1 MHKLAQCHDI
11 VPVVGGPRVCPQA
24 MNMTRRLVEDSW
36 HPCHPGLLAPSSMER
51 ACEDDGTR
59 ALAHDPGYRPVVPP
73 KGNPRNPWDDD
84 RVMDKR
90 CDEIERFFRRL
101 EAFRRVL
108 SRFDTLDR
116 MFMAFV
122 HLASSFAM
130 LELCQQAPANILP
143 S

>member
-1 MHKLAQCHDI
+1 MI
-11 VPVVGGPRVCPQA
+11 
-24 MNMTRRLVEDSW
+24 
-36 HPCHPGLLAPSSMER
+36 
-51 ACEDDGTR
+51 
-59 ALAHDPGYRPVVPP
+59 LAHDPGHGPVVPP
-73 KGNPRNPWDDD
+73 KGNHRNPWNDD

-122 HLASSFAM
+122 HLASSLAM